1 MKREVELSTQDQEL
15 CQDRTL
21 QVLDRALHDYEAS
34 ALWAL
39 GTNNNHDGLDQRGW
53 KKLRSQTDV
62 SLYADHSTSDPA
74 WMSAMRGDEWKHP
87 IAVVAVGH
95 MSCSLDDLLFGMTA
109 SNPAE
114 TKLRAVLLDT
124 EVASEDVDVA
134 AFATPTQ
141 EEPFRFMG
149 VMRYV
154 TTVSKFRR
162 PREFVLA
169 CARGDVT
176 AASGERLGYEINQ
189 SVALEQWPARESLC
203 RGQLIQ
209 ARVLREL
216 PDGSVGVYYK
226 LIVDAKTIMPDSVVH
241 TAIWKAVQ
249 RFWELAPRCVETK
262 KLSCC
267 VDFKRALHLS
277 NLQAV
282 SRSILFVSNSN
293 FPIQNPALPAGP
305 AGQWRW
311 PMSVLQA
318 LTSRI
323 E

>member
-1 MKREVELSTQDQEL
+1 MKREVELSQDQEL

-39 GTNNNHDGLDQRGW
+39 GTNNPRRIGSARLEEAPVADGFGHELLAGRLAVRNDSVKPSR
-53 KKLRSQTDV
+53 
-62 SLYADHSTSDPA
+62 
-74 WMSAMRGDEWKHP
+74 DE
-87 IAVVAVGH
+87 AAGSAVGH
-95 MSCSLDDLLFGMTA
+95 RSCQRG
-109 SNPAE
+109 
-114 TKLRAVLLDT
+114 RRRRG
-124 EVASEDVDVA
+124 
-134 AFATPTQ
+134 ATPTQ

-176 AASGERLGYEINQ
+176 AASG
-189 SVALEQWPARESLC
+189 AAR
-203 RGQLIQ
+203 
-209 ARVLREL
+209 L

-249 RFWELAPRCVETK
+249 RFWELAPRCIETK

-267 VDFKRALHLS
+267 VENARCTFPTCKQSLSSVTTSLTHGTARNSSTQTYWCVLCTSWLCSKANCCEIRQLVRVDRATLEVHQQNVTLCAKCARLIRRKS
-277 NLQAV
+277 ASEMARCALQHE
-282 SRSILFVSNSN
+282 R
-293 FPIQNPALPAGP
+293 PQ
-305 AGQWRW
+305 
-311 PMSVLQA
+311 MS
-318 LTSRI
+318 S
-323 E
+323 